1 MCVCV
6 CVCVGVCLWRSL
18 CQNALMLKDTA
29 SILMHILGLPFK
41 QYPSFSLILNTKQK
55 REPKWK
61 HITYENMCQ
70 QGNSY
75 FRWNINE
82 TTYRNISY
90 SKEKQHGKICTQ
102 KALNKQWMKPLLIL
116 ILILVTWKNIYIRKR
131 ISSIRIFKTKYKVL
145 FSVRKNRIR
154 IREPLSKSYYKSME

>member
-90 SKEKQHGKICTQ
+90 SKEIQHGKICTQ
-102 KALNKQWMKPLLIL
+102 KALNKQWIKTPPHSYSYSCYLEKHLHKK
-116 ILILVTWKNIYIRKR
+116 KNIEHKNLQDKIQSSFQCKKEQNKNKR
-131 ISSIRIFKTKYKVL
+131 TFK
-145 FSVRKNRIR
+145 
-154 IREPLSKSYYKSME
+154 